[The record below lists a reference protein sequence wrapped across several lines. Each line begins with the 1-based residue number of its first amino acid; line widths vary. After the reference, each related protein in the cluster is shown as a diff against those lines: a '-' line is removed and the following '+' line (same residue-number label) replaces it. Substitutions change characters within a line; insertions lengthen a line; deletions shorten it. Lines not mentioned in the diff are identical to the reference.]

1 MAKPGALHYGST
13 GIGGITHFATEL
25 FDLMAGTRMTHVPF
39 TGTGPAVN
47 GLLGGHIQRVFGSAP
62 SLIAQVRAYRF
73 RAIAVTTAS
82 RAPAMPDLPTV
93 AEAGVHSYEAVLWY
107 GVWGGARGWAKTLSC
122 AETLKSAG
130 RPSCPT

>member
-1 MAKPGALHYGST
+1 MREDLRRNYRRDLAKPGALHYGST

-62 SLIAQVRAYRF
+62 IVDRASACLSFACHSSDHRQPRAGDAGYSDGRRSRCAQ
-73 RAIAVTTAS
+73 
-82 RAPAMPDLPTV
+82 L
-93 AEAGVHSYEAVLWY
+93 
-107 GVWGGARGWAKTLSC
+107 
-122 AETLKSAG
+122 
-130 RPSCPT
+130 